1 MTGEMQD
8 GNVLARRWTLIL
20 AVAVGFAD
28 RPKGFHHGR
37 SASRSGVAAPVVRV
51 WASVASADP
60 EPWT

>member
-37 SASRSGVAAPVVRV
+37 SASRSGVAAPVVHV
-51 WASVASADP
+51 SVSGADP
-60 EPWT
+60 DPGPCA